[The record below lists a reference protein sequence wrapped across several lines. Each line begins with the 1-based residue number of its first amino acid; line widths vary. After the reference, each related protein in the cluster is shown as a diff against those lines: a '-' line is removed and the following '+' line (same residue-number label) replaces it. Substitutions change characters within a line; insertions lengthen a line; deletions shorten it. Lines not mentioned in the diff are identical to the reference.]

1 MTKETLEYIVNEIK
15 RLKDILELY
24 NKNSSDLSSNFNYR
38 ETILLLQ
45 HLRNKQKTYKRQD
58 KKNEKEV

>member
-1 MTKETLEYIVNEIK
+1 MTKETLEYIISEINK
-15 RLKDILELY
+15 LKDLLELY
-24 NKNSSDLSSNFNYR
+24 NKNSLDLPSNFNYR
-38 ETILLLQ
+38 DTILSLQ